1 MKGPPVLARAVERG
15 LRPFKGERAAQLVP
29 QARLSGPMPW
39 VIAIMVALTAI
50 AAAAGLALDNLADSA
65 RAELAGG
72 ATVQVLEA
80 NPAERE
86 ARVAEVVAV
95 LDSSPLATSHRQVP
109 QAELEQLLDPW
120 LDLGDDTAATVPIPA
135 LIDVQLAPGNEAN
148 LAQLREQVIARV
160 PQARVDAQASWL
172 APVFSALRSL
182 QWMAVALVALLALTS
197 AAAVWL
203 AARNAFGA
211 NRETIEIVH
220 LLGGTDGQIARVFQ
234 RSIAFDAVLGGA
246 VGLALGV
253 VAILALGSRFAALQS
268 GMISGGGLVWSDWL
282 LLALIPFVGVLIAI
296 YTARVT
302 VFAALKKML

>member
-95 LDSSPLATSHRQVP
+95 LDSSPLTASHRQVP

-148 LAQLREQVIARV
+148 LAQLREQVTARV